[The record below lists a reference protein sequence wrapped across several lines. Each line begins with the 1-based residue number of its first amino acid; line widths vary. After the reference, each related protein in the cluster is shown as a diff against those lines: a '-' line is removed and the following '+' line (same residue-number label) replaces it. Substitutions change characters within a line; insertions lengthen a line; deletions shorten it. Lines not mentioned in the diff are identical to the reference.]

1 MKSKNKATAT
11 KTSKVAE
18 KPATTPK
25 PNGDGFYW
33 LNDKN
38 AYGWEV
44 VNVSGNYLYRSGMA
58 FKEKVDNVT
67 YNEWMKLEK
76 PE

>member
-1 MKSKNKATAT
+1 MKSKNKAPD
-11 KTSKVAE
+11 
-18 KPATTPK
+18 KPATLIK

-44 VNVSGNYLYRSGMA
+44 VQVAGDYLYRTGIENGQNINNAS
-58 FKEKVDNVT
+58 
-67 YNEWMKLEK
+67 YNEWIKLEK

>member
-1 MKSKNKATAT
+1 MKKTT

-18 KPATTPK
+18 KQVALTK

-33 LNDKN
+33 LNDKS

-44 VNVSGNYLYRSGMA
+44 VQVAGDYLYRTGIENGQNINNFS
-58 FKEKVDNVT
+58 
-67 YNEWMKLEK
+67 YNEWVKLDK
-76 PE
+76 PV